1 MAMQYRSLF
10 DGYLMASASEVSAL
24 LKQNFERVEARIEAA
39 CRQAGRV
46 RSEVT
51 LIGITKYVDT
61 DTTKLLFDAGLKDL
75 GESRPQ
81 IIWEKAAAIPE
92 ARWHL
97 VGHLQRNKVTR
108 TLPLVSLIHSVDSQR
123 LLQSINEE
131 AAKINKVQEVLL
143 ELHLTEE
150 ETKSGFTEAE
160 WPQLPSFV
168 AGLHHIIVKGLMG
181 MAALDGNPDD
191 ARKTF
196 ARLRELRERWQPLF
210 GAIHHL
216 HHLSMGMT
224 GDFEQAILEGS
235 TMVRIGSAL
244 FEGLPDHAA

>member
-1 MAMQYRSLF
+1 
-10 DGYLMASASEVSAL
+10 MASASEVSAL
-24 LKQNFERVEARIEAA
+24 LKQNLERVEARINDA
-39 CRQAGRV
+39 CHRV
-46 RSEVT
+46 RRARSEVM
-51 LIGITKYVDT
+51 LIGITKYVDAG
-61 DTTKLLFDAGLKDL
+61 TTKLLLDTGLHDL

-81 IIWEKAAAIPE
+81 IIWEKAPHIPE

-123 LLQSINEE
+123 LLQAINKE

-150 ETKSGFTEAE
+150 ETKSGFTPDE
-160 WPQLPSFV
+160 WPLLPSFV
-168 AGLHHIIVKGLMG
+168 VDLTHIKVTGLMG
-181 MAALDGNPDD
+181 MAALDGTPDD

-196 ARLRELRERWQPLF
+196 ARLRELRDRWQPLI
-210 GAIHHL
+210 GAPHDL

>member
-1 MAMQYRSLF
+1 
-10 DGYLMASASEVSAL
+10 MASATEVSTV
-24 LKQNFERVEARIEAA
+24 LKQNLERVEVRIEAA
-39 CRQAGRV
+39 CRQARRA

-51 LIGITKYVDT
+51 LIGITKYVDAT
-61 DTTKLLFDAGLKDL
+61 TTKLLFEAGLRDL

-81 IIWEKAAAIPE
+81 IIWEKTAHLPD

-97 VGHLQRNKVTR
+97 VGHLQRNKVAR

-123 LLQSINEE
+123 LLLAINEE
-131 AAKINKVQEVLL
+131 AAKLNKLQEVLL

-150 ETKSGFTEAE
+150 DTKSGFTSEE
-160 WPQLPSFV
+160 WPLLPSIV
-168 AGLHHIIVKGLMG
+168 AGLNHIKVTGLMG
-181 MAALDGNPDD
+181 MAALDGTPDD

-196 ARLRELRERWQPLF
+196 AKLRDLRDRWQPLF
-210 GAIHHL
+210 GSPYQL
-216 HHLSMGMT
+216 HQLSMGMT

>member
-1 MAMQYRSLF
+1 
-10 DGYLMASASEVSAL
+10 MASASEVSAL
-24 LKQNFERVEARIEAA
+24 LKRNWEQVEARVDAA
-39 CRQAGRV
+39 CRQAGRA

-51 LIGITKYVDT
+51 LIGITKYVDAA
-61 DTTKLLFDAGLKDL
+61 TTQLLFDTGLLDL

-81 IIWEKAAAIPE
+81 IIWEKTTHIPN

-97 VGHLQRNKVTR
+97 VGHLQRNKVAR

-123 LLQSINEE
+123 LLQAINEE

-150 ETKSGFTEAE
+150 VTKSGFTSIE
-160 WPQLPSFV
+160 WPLLPSIV
-168 AGLHHIIVKGLMG
+168 VGLDHIKVTGLMG
-181 MAALDGNPDD
+181 MAALDGTPDD

-196 ARLRELRERWQPLF
+196 ARLRELRDRWQPLF
-210 GAIHHL
+210 GAPHRL

-224 GDFEQAILEGS
+224 GDFEQAVLEGA
-235 TMVRIGSAL
+235 TMIRIGSAL

>member
-1 MAMQYRSLF
+1 
-10 DGYLMASASEVSAL
+10 MASASEVSTL
-24 LKQNFERVEARIEAA
+24 LKQNLERVEARIEAA
-39 CRQAGRV
+39 CRQAGRT
-46 RSEVT
+46 RNEIT
-51 LIGITKYVDT
+51 LIGITKYVDAA
-61 DTTKLLFDAGLKDL
+61 TTKLLFEAGLHKL

-81 IIWEKAAAIPE
+81 IIWEKATQILE

-123 LLQSINEE
+123 LLHAINEE

-143 ELHLTEE
+143 ELHLTAEQ
-150 ETKSGFTEAE
+150 TKSGFTQKE

-168 AGLHHIIVKGLMG
+168 FGLDHIKVTGLMG
-181 MAALDGNPDD
+181 MAALNGTPDE
-191 ARKTF
+191 ASKTF
-196 ARLRELRERWQPLF
+196 ARLRGLRDRWQPLF
-210 GAIHHL
+210 GAPHAL

-224 GDFEQAILEGS
+224 GDFEQAILEGA
-235 TMVRIGSAL
+235 TMIRIGSAL

>member
-1 MAMQYRSLF
+1 
-10 DGYLMASASEVSAL
+10 MASASDVSAL
-24 LKQNFERVEARIEAA
+24 LKRNWEQIEARITDA
-39 CRQAGRV
+39 CQQAGRA

-61 DTTKLLFDAGLKDL
+61 ATTKLLFDAGLRDL

-81 IIWEKAAAIPE
+81 VIWEKAAHIPE

-97 VGHLQRNKVTR
+97 VGHLQRNKVAR

-123 LLQSINEE
+123 LLHAINEE

-150 ETKSGFTEAE
+150 ETKNGFAQDE
-160 WPQLPSFV
+160 WPLLPSYL
-168 AGLHHIIVKGLMG
+168 AGLDHIKVTGLMG
-181 MAALDGNPDD
+181 MAALDGTSDD

-196 ARLRELRERWQPLF
+196 ARLRELRDHRLSLF
-210 GAIHHL
+210 GTPHHL

-224 GDFEQAILEGS
+224 GDFEQAILEGA

-244 FEGLPDHAA
+244 FEGLPNHAA